1 MPQISSV
8 SYYFVFLTGRHGF
21 DRKGNS
27 ELRWKN
33 MRFYFQIDFYSLFAS
48 EPKFSYCHKVTDLT
62 LMMLRCKVWLI
73 PGRVHSIRKRWFV
86 FAEGKSLWRQYDVSM
101 TPECSDLDW
110 ITSDSVIFMAI
121 LGTTEHIDVIGKRV
135 YVTHSFIDNV
145 NFLP

>member
-1 MPQISSV
+1 MSQTI
-8 SYYFVFLTGRHGF
+8 YT
-21 DRKGNS
+21 
-27 ELRWKN
+27 WI
-33 MRFYFQIDFYSLFAS
+33 Q
-48 EPKFSYCHKVTDLT
+48 T
-62 LMMLRCKVWLI
+62 
-73 PGRVHSIRKRWFV
+73 GRVHSIRKRWFV